1 LRRACRTR
9 MIDQSACIRQRVRA
23 GIGMGAAISPAPTAY
38 PSQSFG
44 FRPDRL
50 DRRETSRLAVTV
62 QQSFKEKRA
71 NYSAVGSQ
79 GPQREVEE
87 VELAGPEGEP
97 AAGRRVHPR
106 VHHHPEEAELG

>member
-1 LRRACRTR
+1 
-9 MIDQSACIRQRVRA
+9 M
-23 GIGMGAAISPAPTAY
+23 
-38 PSQSFG
+38 
-44 FRPDRL
+44 

-79 GPQREVEE
+79 GPPVEE
-87 VELAGPEGEP
+87 EDFELAGAEGEP

-106 VHHHPEEAELG
+106 VHHHPEEAELGDA